1 MSWFSRF
8 SLRNSRKYPPP
19 SEEVL
24 VLLSSFICTAM
35 WGWWDFRMPH
45 IFLYN
50 VLVTRQLCVKC
61 SSCCIMCGSQHLS
74 VYLPFWTGKC
84 LIAKGLQG
92 EAVYKKLCLE
102 CAILSLMSLKSLTS
116 SVWCFLSSFSVSDEV
131 IYNWINGNRRD
142 SPIWQ
147 RGFLTDRNSEVFWGA
162 ADGGIFGCSAKAGGG
177 QKLIEFWHEEGADQ
191 DEEHQPQSFT
201 GQSPGDIQNTLE
213 PVADFQANHS
223 LNFRGVEQQ
232 SWRFHW
238 KQGKLKPEGA
248 RRWVLCPILG
258 LTLGSE
264 TILRWLSREMQ
275 LNLKILYSNMNSV
288 I

>member
-45 IFLYN
+45 ILM
-50 VLVTRQLCVKC
+50 
-61 SSCCIMCGSQHLS
+61 SMCPCDQAALREMFKLLHY
-74 VYLPFWTGKC
+74 VWLPTFKC
-84 LIAKGLQG
+84 LF
-92 EAVYKKLCLE
+92 
-102 CAILSLMSLKSLTS
+102 AILNWKMLDCQRFVRRGCVLETMSWACNPQFDVLEVPDIFCLMLPILL
-116 SVWCFLSSFSVSDEV
+116 FSDEV

-201 GQSPGDIQNTLE
+201 GKAMVVSKVLWNQWLI
-213 PVADFQANHS
+213 
-223 LNFRGVEQQ
+223 FR
-232 SWRFHW
+232 R
-238 KQGKLKPEGA
+238 A
-248 RRWVLCPILG
+248 IR
-258 LTLGSE
+258 
-264 TILRWLSREMQ
+264 
-275 LNLKILYSNMNSV
+275 
-288 I
+288 